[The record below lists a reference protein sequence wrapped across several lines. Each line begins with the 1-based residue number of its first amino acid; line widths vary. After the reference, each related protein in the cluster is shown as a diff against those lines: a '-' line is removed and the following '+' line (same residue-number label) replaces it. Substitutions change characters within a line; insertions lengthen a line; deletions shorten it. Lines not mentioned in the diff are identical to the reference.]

1 MMEVPKLPKRIKFL
15 KEGLIICVPRL
26 STREIRNISGTE
38 KFEDKKLSQRKMLT
52 HVDTL
57 ELRILGYFQ
66 GTIFEWIFPLLIV
79 TLPSHLHF
87 WT

>member
-1 MMEVPKLPKRIKFL
+1 MEIPKPPKRIKFL

-26 STREIRNISGTE
+26 SPREITNISGTE
-38 KFEDKKLSQRKMLT
+38 KFEDKTLSQRKMLAQ
-52 HVDTL
+52 VDTL
-57 ELRILGYFQ
+57 ELRIMGYFQ
-66 GTIFEWIFPLLIV
+66 GTIFEWIVPLQIV